1 MVTLTMLKDYATLIA
16 ATITAIGVI
25 VAVLAYLANRRNQRE
40 ALVQKAYYDYA
51 KMAVDM
57 PELAFPPK
65 QKFDYANQTL
75 NGETLQFEKY
85 EWFVSSMLVTVHFIL
100 RIEGRNKFWRELAI
114 NQIAYHWRYLQEFSE
129 KKQYL
134 VNWRFRLG
142 SVMTTGIDKGRR
154 EYS

>member
-65 QKFDYANQTL
+65 QKFDYART
-75 NGETLQFEKY
+75 
-85 EWFVSSMLVTVHFIL
+85 I
-100 RIEGRNKFWRELAI
+100 
-114 NQIAYHWRYLQEFSE
+114 
-129 KKQYL
+129 
-134 VNWRFRLG
+134 
-142 SVMTTGIDKGRR
+142 RR
-154 EYS
+154 RRSTN

>member
-100 RIEGRNKFWRELAI
+100 KLRGGTSFGASWQSTK
-114 NQIAYHWRYLQEFSE
+114 SP
-129 KKQYL
+129 
-134 VNWRFRLG
+134 
-142 SVMTTGIDKGRR
+142 TTGATFKSLARR
-154 EYS
+154 SSISSTGGSGWEVS